1 MHATAM
7 LPSDAESRSAM
18 LLHQTTS
25 ECECD
30 SNVVADDSEA
40 HEWLNEV
47 GRLPPRHFWIFNPYV
62 TISQMGEY
70 GVNYLNFG
78 CYFGCRSGVTVLDL
92 FLISR
97 GYSLV

>member
-1 MHATAM
+1 MASPHPMHATAM

-47 GRLPPRHFWIFNPYV
+47 GRLQPNHVMRHA
-62 TISQMGEY
+62 GARE
-70 GVNYLNFG
+70 
-78 CYFGCRSGVTVLDL
+78 
-92 FLISR
+92 
-97 GYSLV
+97 